1 MTLPSLFASHGGF
14 GLNLNV
20 FETNIVNLAIVIF
33 GLYKFLPN
41 FLGGILERR
50 RAIILADLKD
60 AEDRL
65 ATATSA
71 LAQAQTDLADAQLK
85 AEQIRADGKA
95 RAEAIRLD
103 SEKRTVEEWPVSSR
117 VPLPI
122 STLRPHASV
131 PSCAAKLPASPL
143 RKPWPACPASSVTT
157 PRLSWS
163 ISPSKPWGMPDAPAQ
178 HHHHPLRRS
187 LPAGG

>member
-1 MTLPSLFASHGGF
+1 MTLPSLLASHGGF
-14 GLNLNV
+14 GLNLNP

-60 AEDRL
+60 AEERL
-65 ATATSA
+65 AAATAS
-71 LAQAQTDLADAQLK
+71 LAQAQSDLAAAQQK

-103 SEKRTVEEWPVSSR
+103 SEKRTVEEMARVKQGAAADLTAEAARVSNLLR
-117 VPLPI
+117 REAARLAIDKALATLP
-122 STLRPHASV
+122 T
-131 PSCAAKLPASPL
+131 
-143 RKPWPACPASSVTT
+143 
-157 PRLSWS
+157 RLSPEAQARLVNQS
-163 ISPSKPWGMPDAPAQ
+163 IQTLGNA
-178 HHHHPLRRS
+178 
-187 LPAGG
+187 

>member
-60 AEDRL
+60 AEERL
-65 ATATSA
+65 ATATSS
-71 LAQAQTDLADAQLK
+71 LAQAQKDLADAQQK
-85 AEQIRADGKA
+85 ALASLPGKLDADA
-95 RAEAIRLD
+95 Q
-103 SEKRTVEEWPVSSR
+103 
-117 VPLPI
+117 
-122 STLRPHASV
+122 
-131 PSCAAKLPASPL
+131 AKL
-143 RKPWPACPASSVTT
+143 VNQ
-157 PRLSWS
+157 S
-163 ISPSKPWGMPDAPAQ
+163 IKTLGNV
-178 HHHHPLRRS
+178 
-187 LPAGG
+187 

>member
-20 FETNIVNLAIVIF
+20 FETNVINLAIVIF

-60 AEDRL
+60 AEERL
-65 ATATSA
+65 ATATSS
-71 LAQAQTDLADAQLK
+71 LSQAQKDLADAQQK

-95 RAEAIRLD
+95 RAEAIRLE
-103 SEKRTVEEWPVSSR
+103 SEKRTVEEMARVKQGAAADLSAEASR
-117 VPLPI
+117 VSNLLRREAAQLAIEKALASLPGK
-122 STLRPHASV
+122 LDAD
-131 PSCAAKLPASPL
+131 AQAKL
-143 RKPWPACPASSVTT
+143 VNQ
-157 PRLSWS
+157 S
-163 ISPSKPWGMPDAPAQ
+163 IKTLGNA
-178 HHHHPLRRS
+178 
-187 LPAGG
+187 

>member
-1 MTLPSLFASHGGF
+1 MTLPTLFASHGGF

-60 AEDRL
+60 AEERL
-65 ATATSA
+65 ATATSS
-71 LAQAQTDLADAQLK
+71 LAQAQKDLADAQQK

-95 RAEAIRLD
+95 RAEAIRLE
-103 SEKRTVEEWPVSSR
+103 SEKRTVEEMARVKQGAAADLSAEASR
-117 VPLPI
+117 VSNLLRREAAQLAIEKALASLPGK
-122 STLRPHASV
+122 LDAD
-131 PSCAAKLPASPL
+131 AQAKL
-143 RKPWPACPASSVTT
+143 VNQ
-157 PRLSWS
+157 S
-163 ISPSKPWGMPDAPAQ
+163 IKTLGNV
-178 HHHHPLRRS
+178 
-187 LPAGG
+187 

>member
-1 MTLPSLFASHGGF
+1 MTLPTLFASHGGF

-60 AEDRL
+60 AEERL
-65 ATATSA
+65 ATATTS
-71 LAQAQTDLADAQLK
+71 LAQAQKDLADAQQK

-95 RAEAIRLD
+95 RAEAIRLE
-103 SEKRTVEEWPVSSR
+103 SEKRTVEEMARVKQGAAADLSAEASR
-117 VPLPI
+117 VSNLLRREAAQLAIEKALASLPGK
-122 STLRPHASV
+122 LDAD
-131 PSCAAKLPASPL
+131 AQAKL
-143 RKPWPACPASSVTT
+143 VNQ
-157 PRLSWS
+157 S
-163 ISPSKPWGMPDAPAQ
+163 IKTLGNV
-178 HHHHPLRRS
+178 
-187 LPAGG
+187 